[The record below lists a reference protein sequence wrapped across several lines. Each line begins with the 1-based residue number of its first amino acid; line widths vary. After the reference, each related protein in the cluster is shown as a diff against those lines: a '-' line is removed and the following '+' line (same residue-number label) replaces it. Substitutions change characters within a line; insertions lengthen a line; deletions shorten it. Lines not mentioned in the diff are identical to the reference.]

1 MVNDKKPMI
10 LLWKECSDNIAHVIN
25 ESQLPAFVLES
36 ILKDMLSK
44 VQKAMQAEYNASL
57 SYYKQICSENGN
69 KDE

>member
-25 ESQLPAFVLES
+25 ESKLPAFVLES

-57 SYYKQICSENGN
+57 SYYKQICSENEN

>member
-1 MVNDKKPMI
+1 MS

-69 KDE
+69 MDE